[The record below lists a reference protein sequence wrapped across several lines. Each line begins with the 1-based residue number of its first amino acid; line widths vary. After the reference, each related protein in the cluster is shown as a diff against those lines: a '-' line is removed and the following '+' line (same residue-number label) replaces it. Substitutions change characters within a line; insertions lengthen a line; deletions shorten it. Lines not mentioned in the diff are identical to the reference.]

1 MELWLTGSTQYTRSV
16 IVSTEATGGQLQEA
30 GNDLQHL
37 CHRKTK
43 GKWQCGHYGHL
54 LPGFGEVESVE
65 RQDLEKR
72 GFGQKGLILT
82 SPSLSSAPWLRRG
95 RRLGFGLARR
105 VEFAGATHCGSHGE
119 EETSPAVGDLWET
132 AAICVFPLP
141 GIRAELSLCF
151 KVAMEIW
158 MGS

>member
-1 MELWLTGSTQYTRSV
+1 MELWLIGSAQYTRSV
-16 IVSTEATGGQLQEA
+16 IVFTEATGGQLQEA
-30 GNDLQHL
+30 GNNLEYS
-37 CHRKTK
+37 CHKK
-43 GKWQCGHYGHL
+43 VEGKWQCGHYGHL
-54 LPGFGEVESVE
+54 LPGFSEVEGVE

-72 GFGQKGLILT
+72 GFEQKGLILT
-82 SPSLSSAPWLRRG
+82 SPPTPLRPH
-95 RRLGFGLARR
+95 GLARR

-119 EETSPAVGDLWET
+119 EGTSPAAGDLWET

-141 GIRAELSLCF
+141 VVRAELSLCF